1 MNTTLTIGDS
11 GEAVK
16 QLQRL
21 LAAQGFFKGAI
32 GGNFQQLTQ
41 KAVVAFQLSH
51 IDADGKPLV
60 ADGAVGP
67 KTWWALANPSGNAQ
81 RSGIV
86 SAVPVVKRHSGVLS
100 AARIATLEVAQRKHR
115 EGTREIPDGS
125 NKGDGV
131 DEIIAG
137 FGPAPWCALF
147 VSFCVREATGL
158 YPMGRRWAHCGTF
171 WRAAVKAGRAHKV
184 GSGYIPKPGDAFVF
198 VHPNDTGHTGL
209 VLAVDKPRPDSDFNT
224 LEGNCGNRVKC
235 GLRSPSERHFA
246 GFVDLF
252 GDADG
257 IVHDYGLLSK
267 AARVGGEGTR

>member
-16 QLQRL
+16 QLQRV
-21 LAAQGFFKGAI
+21 LAAQGFFKGGI
-32 GGNFQQLTQ
+32 GGNFQQITE

-51 IDADGKPLV
+51 IDEDGKPLV
-60 ADGAVGP
+60 ADGKVGP

-86 SAVPVVKRHSGVLS
+86 SEIPGGGRLTIP
-100 AARIATLEVAQRKHR
+100 RLATLKVAREKHR
-115 EGTREIPDGS
+115 AGTREIPDGS

-147 VSFCVREATGL
+147 VSFCVREATGF
-158 YPMGRRWAHCGTF
+158 YPMGRRWAHCATF
-171 WRAAVKAGRAHKV
+171 WNAAKKAGRAHAV

-198 VHPNDTGHTGL
+198 VHPNGTGHTGF

-224 LEGNCGNRVKC
+224 IEGNCGNRVKC

-252 GDADG
+252 GDADRV
-257 IVHDYGLLSK
+257 VHDYGLLSK